1 APGHRHHRRR
11 GRRHHPQPGPLLAV
25 RHGHPH
31 VHLLRGLDPG
41 RTAPE
46 EVTRAVA
53 AVVSVLVVVAGAI
66 YLARPKGS
74 GPDPK
79 RWETKA
85 HAAFKPVVDDLP
97 GLLQGVRD
105 WRAGQ
110 RPTEEL
116 RADLERDG
124 RDFITTRDRVAAL
137 DPTPKAPQTKLLYE
151 RTAELYVE
159 TARAYQVMTDT
170 PAGDLRTQVEL
181 LARRLRL
188 LADRVFD

>member
-1 APGHRHHRRR
+1 
-11 GRRHHPQPGPLLAV
+11 
-25 RHGHPH
+25 
-31 VHLLRGLDPG
+31 
-41 RTAPE
+41 
-46 EVTRAVA
+46 
-53 AVVSVLVVVAGAI
+53 
-66 YLARPKGS
+66 
-74 GPDPK
+74 
-79 RWETKA
+79 
-85 HAAFKPVVDDLP
+85 KPVVDDLP

-188 LADRVFD
+188 LADRVFDRGQTVIGPYLGREAPSKDVEIRLPEEVPMWADEGMAAGPPLDDPPPAAAASPPLRQETRPEQSEAAWREDVRRAGAPSD